1 MAEIFA
7 AVLVAILQSSPQ
19 SSPSSPALPV
29 AADRLVTGPMSR
41 VQLTNT
47 SEQPVT
53 AWSIAVVT
61 PTASGTHRVVETIDA
76 YLSEATEGI
85 PGATAR
91 TTRLM
96 PGQSR
101 EIMLDPL
108 PATARVE
115 VIAVV
120 LNDGRAV
127 GDAPTIASIF
137 DRRAK
142 EREQLRMVVDA
153 FTTVLQQKRG
163 TAALEDLKARFAS
176 TAGVEDS
183 VPHRA
188 AVDAIDS
195 YMRRATPGNADQID
209 GLVRQYAAF
218 VQKQYELAVRH
229 ATRRE

>member
-1 MAEIFA
+1 MSVMCAALVA
-7 AVLVAILQSSPQ
+7 AVLQSSPQ
-19 SSPSSPALPV
+19 PAAALPV
-29 AADRLVTGPMSR
+29 VAERLITGSMSR
-41 VQLTNT
+41 VQLTNK
-47 SEQPVT
+47 SDQPVT
-53 AWSIAVVT
+53 AWSMAIVT
-61 PTASGTHRVVETIDA
+61 PTANGTHRVVETIDA

-85 PGATAR
+85 PGATAQ

-101 EIMLDPL
+101 EIALDPL
-108 PATARVE
+108 PPTARVE
-115 VIAVV
+115 MVAVV
-120 LNDGRAV
+120 LNDGHAL
-127 GDAPTIASIF
+127 GDAQVIGSIF

-153 FTTVLQQKRG
+153 FNVVLQQKHG
-163 TAALEDLKARFAS
+163 AAALEDLKARFAS

-195 YMRRATPGNADQID
+195 YLRRATAGNTDQID